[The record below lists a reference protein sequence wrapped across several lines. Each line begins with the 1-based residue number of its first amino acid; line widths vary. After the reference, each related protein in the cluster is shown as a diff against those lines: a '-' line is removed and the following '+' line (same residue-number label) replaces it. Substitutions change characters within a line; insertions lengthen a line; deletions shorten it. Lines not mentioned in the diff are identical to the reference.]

1 MLWGFFLK
9 IVLADR
15 IAIFVDWVYGD
26 YHTFGGWYLIV
37 ATALFAIQI
46 YCDFAGYSIIAM
58 GAAQI
63 LGIRLMENF
72 QSPYLAVSVADFW
85 RRWHISLTS
94 WFRDYLY
101 IPLGGSRCSKWRKYR
116 NKMIV
121 FLVSGLW
128 HGAKIS
134 FVVWGGLN
142 GLYQIIGE
150 ILQPLRDK
158 LVKLFHLNRNS
169 IGHKAVHIIVTFVL
183 IDFTWIF
190 FRANSFFRSTHDS
203 LTDYPYT

>member
-1 MLWGFFLK
+1 
-9 IVLADR
+9 
-15 IAIFVDWVYGD
+15 
-26 YHTFGGWYLIV
+26 
-37 ATALFAIQI
+37 
-46 YCDFAGYSIIAM
+46 M

-101 IPLGGSRCSKWRKYR
+101 IPLGGSRCSKWRKYM

-158 LVKLFHLNRNS
+158 LVKLFRLNRNS
-169 IGHKAVHIIVTFVL
+169 IGHKSRSYYS
-183 IDFTWIF
+183 DFCP
-190 FRANSFFRSTHDS
+190 D
-203 LTDYPYT
+203 

>member
-1 MLWGFFLK
+1 M
-9 IVLADR
+9 
-15 IAIFVDWVYGD
+15 
-26 YHTFGGWYLIV
+26 
-37 ATALFAIQI
+37 
-46 YCDFAGYSIIAM
+46 
-58 GAAQI
+58 
-63 LGIRLMENF
+63 
-72 QSPYLAVSVADFW
+72 
-85 RRWHISLTS
+85 
-94 WFRDYLY
+94 
-101 IPLGGSRCSKWRKYR
+101 

-158 LVKLFHLNRNS
+158 LVKLFRLNCNS

-190 FRANSFFRSTHDS
+190 SAPTVFQKHSRFSHRLSMYIIHGFS
-203 LTDYPYT
+203 LMDRFIIAD